1 MAMRNPKR
9 IARGVI
15 SNTAAE
21 ATAGSGH
28 FPLTLTLSRQGRGNC
43 TECKTEFI
51 PPLAGEEGARR
62 EAVCRCGGLHHP

>member
-15 SNTAAE
+15 QNTAAE
-21 ATAGSGH
+21 ATAGAGH
-28 FPLTLTLSRQGRGNC
+28 YPLTLTLSRQGKGNC

-51 PPLAGEEGARR
+51 APLEGEKGARR
-62 EAVCRCGGLHHP
+62 EAVRCGGLSHP